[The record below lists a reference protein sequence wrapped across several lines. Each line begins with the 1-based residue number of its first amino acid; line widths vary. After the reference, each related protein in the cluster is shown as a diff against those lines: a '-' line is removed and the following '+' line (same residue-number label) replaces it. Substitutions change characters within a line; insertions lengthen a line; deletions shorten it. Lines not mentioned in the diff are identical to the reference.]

1 MTYTEFKNT
10 YKALL
15 KKYPEISGLYGTENI
30 YKITETKTEYDK
42 VGSRWKETEKTE
54 KETTIEFYYNVFD
67 TVPFFKNLGGYERV
81 EMEYTIAGYIPTV
94 STSISPDKEKK
105 VIRKYTVERR

>member
-30 YKITETKTEYDK
+30 YKITETKTEYNK

-54 KETTIEFYYNVFD
+54 KETSVEFYCNVFNA
-67 TVPFFKNLGGYERV
+67 VPFFKNLGGDERV
-81 EMEYTIAGYIPTV
+81 EMTYTIAGYIPIV
-94 STSISPDKEKK
+94 SISISPDKETKI
-105 VIRKYTVERR
+105 VRKYTFERR